1 MMSFGVKDMYPSL
14 PKYNVLSEIKNR
26 IKDNKFVTII
36 DKCALREQA
45 ILSLE
50 FYVIYI
56 DQKHYNQK

>member
-1 MMSFGVKDMYPSL
+1 MMSFGIKHMYPSL

-26 IKDNKFVTII
+26 IKDNKFVTSI
-36 DKCALREQA
+36 DKCALIEQA

>member
-1 MMSFGVKDMYPSL
+1 MMSFGIKRMYPSL
-14 PKYNVLSEIKNR
+14 PKYNVLSEIKNK
-26 IKDNKFVTII
+26 IKDNKFVTSI
-36 DKCALREQA
+36 DKCALIEQA